1 MVGYILV
8 YGGLLFLLDR
18 CLDVFGHPVGC
29 LGHPVGCLAGGVSE
43 CLLDILWVVLN
54 ALFY

>member
-43 CLLDILWVVLN
+43 SLLDILWVVLN